1 MLLLDWAELLS
12 DGRAVLALV
21 AVEDFLDL
29 QDTLAPELAL
39 IALLALL
46 GAGSHHLSGSAR
58 ELWDADLLRG
68 RLLLLLD
75 LNTVIIH
82 RLKECV
88 LPLGAVHVLRLVVL
102 GVLVVAVLHLVNDIT
117 SHGCINVHI
126 HGHLIFL
133 LGDLSTLGHH
143 PRLTHGGDE
152 NAATASTFLG
162 YKNIEY

>member
-21 AVEDFLDL
+21 AFKDLLYL
-29 QDTLAPELAL
+29 QDTLAPELTF
-39 IALLALL
+39 ITLLVLL
-46 GAGSHHLSGSAR
+46 GAGSHHLSGSTR
-58 ELWDADLLRG
+58 ELWDADLLHG

-88 LPLGAVHVLRLVVL
+88 LPLGAIPVLRLAVV
-102 GVLVVAVLHLVNDIT
+102 GVLVDVVLHLVNAIT
-117 SHGCINVHI
+117 SHGCIHVHI
-126 HGHLIFL
+126 HGHLVFL
-133 LGDLSTLGHH
+133 LGDLSTLGLH

-152 NAATASTFLG
+152 DAAAASTFLG
-162 YKNIEY
+162 CK